1 MIEHGGE
8 MTIGITTPVGT
19 SFRAKTAFIGKHSQ
33 NIALIELPTISDD
46 DLDYYFQ
53 EGFWLVVRAISQ
65 RGEGALVHF
74 RSQIVQ
80 LYLHPIPMV
89 AISVPQTMQV
99 AQLRKE
105 PRYELNLATKVST
118 EQHQVDGEIRDLS
131 KGGCRFV
138 TAPLAKSFQVG
149 DIVHL
154 HVKVDTRHQV
164 QMAPLHGK
172 ICNLQRSLHYARYG
186 VEFDELGQQAAKKL
200 LGHLKFDGTRL
211 TLRA

>member
-19 SFRAKTAFIGKHSQ
+19 AFRAKTTFIGKHSE
-33 NIALIELPTISDD
+33 NIALIELPKVSDD
-46 DLDYYFQ
+46 DLRYFFQ
-53 EGFWLVVRAISQ
+53 EGFWLVVRAVSQ

-74 RSQIVQ
+74 RSKIVH
-80 LYLHPIPMV
+80 LYHHPIPMV

-105 PRYELNLATKVST
+105 PRYELNLTAKIRS
-118 EQHQVDGEIRDLS
+118 EQYRVECEIRDLS

-138 TAPLAKSFQVG
+138 TAPLAKCFQVG
-149 DIVHL
+149 DIIRLEVEVKSRDSDHL
-154 HVKVDTRHQV
+154 
-164 QMAPLHGK
+164 APLHGK
-172 ICNLQRSLHYARYG
+172 VCNLQRSTHYARYG
-186 VEFDELGQQAAKKL
+186 VEFDELGQEAAKKL
-200 LGHLKFDGTRL
+200 LSHLRFDGTRL